1 MMMMRKTMKKISA
14 FFLLLALP
22 LLAGCEQRLFHFVV
36 TIDQTPTFPVDQT
49 GAFSRRVR
57 ITEQDVLR
65 ALDVPEGGK
74 ITGVDIESLS
84 LKVVVKSQNQ
94 ANALSVSGRISDGQ
108 GTSNMFTNYPIP
120 LAGVDTPFIGL
131 NALIEEGI
139 GKLRRKLDGYVKK
152 IDNSAFDI
160 EVSGDSF
167 PTTGQRVVLDLLLK
181 IKATVKYDECLEV
194 PLGEGGE
201 DCNL

>member
-1 MMMMRKTMKKISA
+1 MKKITA
-14 FFLLLALP
+14 CFLLLALP

-36 TIDQTPTFPVDQT
+36 TIDQTPTFPIDQT
-49 GAFSRRVR
+49 GAFSRSIR

-84 LKVVVKSQNQ
+84 LKVVVKPGNT
-94 ANALSVSGRISDGQ
+94 APALSVSGRISDSQGQ
-108 GTSNMFTNYPIP
+108 STMFQNYPIV
-120 LAGVDTPFIGL
+120 LSGVDASFVGL
-131 NALIEEGI
+131 NDLIETGI
-139 GKLRRKLDGYVKK
+139 SKLRNKINGYVMK

-160 EVSGDSF
+160 EVSGDTVPS
-167 PTTGQRVVLDLLLK
+167 GQRVVLDLQLR
-181 IKATVKYDECLEV
+181 IKATIKYDECLEV